1 MANKDKF
8 KCHAAVQTALSVISG
23 KWKPL
28 ILWHLLERKMRF
40 GELEKNI
47 TSISQKML
55 ISELRALEKSGIV
68 HREIYRQI
76 PPKVEYWLTADG
88 LTLRP
93 VLEKL
98 ADWGTRHQTKKIK
111 S

>member
-1 MANKDKF
+1 MSKKDKF
-8 KCHAAVQTALSVISG
+8 KCHEAVSAALGAIGG

-28 ILWHLLERKMRF
+28 ILWHLLEKTMRF
-40 GELEKNI
+40 GELEKSL

-55 ISELRALEKSGIV
+55 ASELRALEKSGIV

-76 PPKVEYWLTADG
+76 PPKVEYWITPYG

-98 ADWGTRHQTKKIK
+98 ADWGIKHNAKKLK
-111 S
+111 K